1 MQGDCHNKFTWYN
14 VTIFLVTRD
23 ERCWIVMMQGQ
34 ACWVPGG
41 LGPAICEEIS
51 LRHTLLPMEPEG
63 REIEADDKG
72 LSSRISQ
79 LRPIVQSIL

>member
-1 MQGDCHNKFTWYN
+1 MLDSNDA
-14 VTIFLVTRD
+14 R
-23 ERCWIVMMQGQ
+23 
-34 ACWVPGG
+34 ACLLSARGG